1 MNSETQEGRIFFTD
15 TGRSLEEEDEIEL
28 TSVGIDVGS
37 STSHMVV
44 SRIVLERTTTRYIV
58 AERTI
63 LHESDILLT
72 PYTDDLTIDEAR
84 LGAFIDEQ
92 YQKAGVTPEQIDT
105 GALIL
110 TGLAVRRRNARAI
123 ADLFAAQAGKFV
135 SVSAG
140 DGLESMLAAFGS
152 GAVLR
157 ALRQGT
163 RLLHLDIGG
172 GTTKIAI
179 CEEGEVKSV
188 TAIDI
193 GARIITLDEKGR
205 IARVEAAGERFAR
218 ELGATLTV
226 GDPPLPGVL
235 EAIVD
240 RMAER
245 LCDASMKNGAELD
258 PATASLLRLP
268 PLAGAR
274 VPDLVTFSGGVS
286 EYVYGRETRVFGDLG
301 LMLAAAVRKRIEAS
315 GAEIKETDEGIRATV
330 VGASQYTVQVSGSTV
345 YVEPQSVLPL
355 RNLPVVV
362 LDLDLEPDQLDP
374 KDIEKAVTTA
384 LERMD
389 LQEDTKCVALFYRFA
404 GTAFYR
410 RMDAFVVGVM
420 NAMRMRIEA
429 GQPIVLVGEGDVG
442 GLIGIHFK
450 RERGLPVPIV
460 SIDGISLKEFDFVDI
475 GELLPTASAA
485 PVVIKSLVF
494 PASSGL
500 GQTAFEPVTEI
511 ATEAAAE

>member
-1 MNSETQEGRIFFTD
+1 MSSEPQEGRIFFTD
-15 TGRSLEEEDEIEL
+15 TGRSLEEEDEIRL
-28 TSVGIDVGS
+28 ISVGIDVGS

-58 AERTI
+58 AQRTI

-72 PYTDDLTIDEAR
+72 PYSDDLTIDEAR
-84 LGAFIDEQ
+84 LGAFIDQQ
-92 YQKAGVTPEQIDT
+92 YQKAGVTPGQIDT

-193 GARIITLDEKGR
+193 GARIITLDDEGR
-205 IARVEAAGERFAR
+205 VARVEAAGERFAQ
-218 ELGATLTV
+218 EVGATLTV
-226 GDPPLPGVL
+226 GYPPLPGVL

-245 LCDASMKNGAELD
+245 LCEASMTNGAELS
-258 PATASLLRLP
+258 PLTASLLRLT
-268 PLAGAR
+268 PLESAR

-286 EYVYGRETRVFGDLG
+286 EYVYGRETREFGDLG

-315 GAEIKETDEGIRATV
+315 GAEIRETDEGIRATV

-362 LDLDLEPDQLDP
+362 LDFDL
-374 KDIEKAVTTA
+374 
-384 LERMD
+384 
-389 LQEDTKCVALFYRFA
+389 
-404 GTAFYR
+404 
-410 RMDAFVVGVM
+410 
-420 NAMRMRIEA
+420 
-429 GQPIVLVGEGDVG
+429 
-442 GLIGIHFK
+442 
-450 RERGLPVPIV
+450 
-460 SIDGISLKEFDFVDI
+460 
-475 GELLPTASAA
+475 
-485 PVVIKSLVF
+485 
-494 PASSGL
+494 
-500 GQTAFEPVTEI
+500 
-511 ATEAAAE
+511 